1 MNSITQIK
9 RFVEKL
15 SENQYQWGEP
25 NKEDY
30 FNEKISEFNKTHNVE
45 LRLWFSLNTMTVYL
59 DARRKNA
66 RNDKWI
72 MIASKYLVGSI
83 FEPKPRKYVNL
94 KNLTEK
100 NRNELKDFVPEI
112 EQYFRGE

>member
-45 LRLWFSLNTMTVYL
+45 LRLWFSLNTMTVYV
-59 DARRKNA
+59 DARSKHASGDN
-66 RNDKWI
+66 WV
-72 MIASKYLVGSI
+72 MIGSKYLKSP
-83 FEPKPRKYVNL
+83 FLETESRKYVNL

-100 NRNELKDFVPEI
+100 NRGELKSFVPEI
-112 EQYFRGE
+112 ERFFRCF

>member
-1 MNSITQIK
+1 MDGFIQFK
-9 RFVEKL
+9 RFWEDGVKH
-15 SENQYQWGEP
+15 QWGAP
-25 NKEDY
+25 GDLDY
-30 FNEKISEFNKTHNVE
+30 FKKKIKEFNKTHNVE
-45 LRLWFSLNTMTVYL
+45 LRVWGGFRNITIYV
-59 DARRKNA
+59 DARRKHA

-72 MIASKYLVGSI
+72 MIASKYLRGSI